1 LSSAAPPPA
10 QPAARY
16 ARHGP
21 YQGLVPYTEEDGA
34 WFFGRDAARAVVLDN
49 LLAYRVSV
57 LFGTSGVG
65 KSSLL
70 RAGVVRQVRDDAR
83 RQIARGEPAEYA
95 ALHFSSWLEDPLA
108 GLQQAIGTALRDLS
122 PELADD
128 LPAGGS
134 LADTVAAAALRVD
147 GALLVIL
154 DQFEEYFLYHDA
166 DGPFITQLA
175 RLLARRE
182 TAASVLIAIRED
194 ALATLDG
201 LAADMPGLLDN
212 LVRIE
217 HLDRVA
223 ARAAIIEPLEL
234 WNRDEASAGEQMRI
248 EPELVEAVLDGVQT
262 AESRIQTPYLQ
273 IVLTRLWDDER
284 AAGSHVLRLR
294 TLVDLGG
301 AQRIVAEHVDN
312 AIATLSPAEQAIA
325 ASVLRQLVT
334 PSGSKIA
341 LRASDLADYAGLDE
355 PVVTAVLERLTRTAR
370 VLQAVGGG
378 RYEIYHDAL
387 ARPILDWR
395 GRWQAR
401 QDRLRERRRYRI
413 VAGVAAGL
421 VLTVV
426 VVATLAVLA
435 WLAQRDA
442 DRQAQDARA
451 VALASASRDQLTAQR
466 DIALLLGLAGLREK
480 DGYETRSSLVAARQA
495 AGPEAAVGII
505 RGHAKAV
512 NAAAFLR
519 GGATVVSAGED
530 GRILLADVA
539 THRRFGRPF
548 ANNRGRA
555 ILSLAVSRDE
565 RLLAAADE
573 DGVIRLWE
581 IASRRLLRSVAT
593 HGTHLE
599 ALAFSPDG
607 RMLASAADKSP
618 IKLWKVPTLTPA
630 GRSLRTPDHL
640 FTLNIAF
647 SPDGRTLAAV
657 GNHHVV
663 RRWSVRT
670 RRRLPGSFARPGVPI
685 VSVSFSPDGHT
696 IATGGRRA
704 MLWNIST
711 GRARTM
717 APDDDDA
724 AAGAR
729 VNDVVFSPDGT
740 RLAGAGQDG
749 ATRLWNVDTGRPV
762 RPPMRG
768 PVGALEGVTFS
779 PDGKLVMAFG
789 DDSKVWLLDS
799 GRPQTLM
806 IHRHANDDVA
816 FDRTG
821 RTLAT
826 AAQDGRIRFWDVRS
840 GRTVR
845 ISRLD
850 AAESSLFVF
859 APNASKLAT
868 GSPDGEVAVWNLNTP
883 TATAS
888 LLPGHPKQLVSA
900 LAFSPAADVLASSA
914 ENPTI
919 TLWDVA
925 SKRPRHP
932 PLRGHRSTVNAL
944 AFSPDSHTLASAD
957 ANSVRLWDL
966 TTARGPSVDRVLR
979 QADVGALAFSADGH
993 TLASGDGAG
1002 AIGLTR
1008 IAKGGRSGRLTASD
1022 AGVLDVAFSP
1032 DGRILIAGDEEGAI
1046 RIWDLVS
1053 HRQLGRRLG
1062 PSDPVNHVAVTPDGR
1077 TFASDGAGFSVRLW
1091 SHLIWRD
1098 EDELRVDI
1106 CNLVGTGLSRAEW
1119 KQYAPGI
1126 DYRPVCDE

>member
-1 LSSAAPPPA
+1 M
-10 QPAARY
+10 
-16 ARHGP
+16 
-21 YQGLVPYTEEDGA
+21 
-34 WFFGRDAARAVVLDN
+34 LDN

-83 RQIARGEPAEYA
+83 RQIASGQPAEYA
-95 ALHFSSWLEDPLA
+95 ALHFSSWSEDPLA
-108 GLQQAIGTALRDLS
+108 GLQQAIGTALGDLS

-128 LPAGGS
+128 LPEGGS

-154 DQFEEYFLYHDA
+154 DQFEEYFLYHAA
-166 DGPFITQLA
+166 DGPFITQLT

-273 IVLTRLWDDER
+273 IVLTRLWDNER
-284 AAGSHVLRLR
+284 AAGSRVLRLR

-301 AQRIVAEHVDN
+301 AQQIVAEHVDN
-312 AIATLSPAEQAIA
+312 AIVTLSPGEQAIA

-355 PVVTAVLERLTRTAR
+355 PVVTAVLERLTREGR
-370 VLQAVGGG
+370 ILQAVGGG

-387 ARPILDWR
+387 ARPILEWR
-395 GRWQAR
+395 ARWQTR

-413 VAGVAAGL
+413 VAAVAAGL

-435 WLAQRDA
+435 WLGQRDA

-480 DGYETRSSLVAARQA
+480 DRYETRSSLVAARQA

-505 RGHAKAV
+505 RGHAKTV
-512 NAAAFLR
+512 NAAALLR
-519 GGATVVSAGED
+519 SGATIVSAGED

-548 ANNRGRA
+548 ASNRGRA
-555 ILSLAVSRDE
+555 FLSLAVSRDE

-581 IASRRLLRSVAT
+581 IASGRLLRSVAT
-593 HGTHLE
+593 HGTNLE

-618 IKLWKVPTLTPA
+618 ITLWKVPTLTPA

-640 FTLNIAF
+640 FTLKIAF
-647 SPDGRTLAAV
+647 SPNGRTLAAV

-670 RRRLPGSFARPGVPI
+670 RRRLPGSLASAVPI
-685 VSVSFSPDGHT
+685 VSVSFSPDGRT

-711 GRARTM
+711 GRGRTM
-717 APDDDDA
+717 GVASDDL
-724 AAGAR
+724 AAGAS

-740 RLAGAGQDG
+740 RIAGAGQDG
-749 ATRLWNVDTGRPV
+749 ATRLWNVETGRPV
-762 RPPMRG
+762 RSPMRG
-768 PVGALEGVTFS
+768 PVGGLEGVAFS
-779 PDGKLVMAFG
+779 PNGTLIMAFG
-789 DDSKVWLLDS
+789 DDSKVWLLDTT
-799 GRPQTLM
+799 RPQTL
-806 IHRHANDDVA
+806 IQQRAIEDIA
-816 FDRTG
+816 FNRAG

-826 AAQDGRIRFWDVRS
+826 AAQDGTARFWDVRS
-840 GRTVR
+840 GRAVR
-845 ISRLD
+845 TSRVN

-859 APNASKLAT
+859 APNARKLAT
-868 GSPDGEVAVWNLNTP
+868 GSPDGNIAVWNLNTP
-883 TATAS
+883 TATAAR
-888 LLPGHPKQLVSA
+888 LPGHPGQLVSA
-900 LAFSPAADVLASSA
+900 LAFNPAADLLASSA

-944 AFSPDSHTLASAD
+944 AFSPDGHTLASAD
-957 ANSVRLWDL
+957 ADSVRLWDL
-966 TTARGPSVDRVLR
+966 TTARGPSVEKVLR
-979 QADVGALAFSADGH
+979 QADVGALAFSPDGH
-993 TLASGDGAG
+993 TLASVDGAG
-1002 AIGLTR
+1002 AIELTR
-1008 IAKGGRSGRLTASD
+1008 IAKAGRSGRLSAGD
-1022 AGVLDVAFSP
+1022 AGVLDVAFNP
-1032 DGRILIAGDEEGAI
+1032 DGRILIVGDEKGAI
-1046 RIWDLVS
+1046 RIWDLANR
-1053 HRQLGRRLG
+1053 RQLGQLA
-1062 PSDPVNHVAVTPDGR
+1062 PSGPVNHVAVSPDGR
-1077 TFASDGAGFSVRLW
+1077 TFASAGDGFSVRLW
-1091 SHLIWRD
+1091 SHVIWRN
-1098 EDELRVDI
+1098 EDKLRAEI
-1106 CNLVGTGLSRAEW
+1106 CDLVGAGLSRTEW

-1126 DYRPVCDE
+1126 DYRAVCDE